1 MTHRT
6 LALLLVV
13 LGLPTG
19 VAAAPSQDLDAVR
32 KAVAD
37 FARSQTTK
45 LPGEVEIEV
54 PPLDDRLQLSA
65 CRALQTYLPAGT
77 RPWGRSSVGVRCQK
91 PESWSIVVPVT
102 VKVMAEALY
111 AARPLARGEPLT
123 DQDVTSQRT
132 DLTQLPAGV
141 LTDRNQAVGR
151 IPNLSVTA
159 GLPLRADMLH
169 GAPCGDPGTER
180 AHRVHGRRL
189 QGEFRRP
196 CARQCGAGRN
206 RAGAIGLRQGGQRS
220 SERSR
225 RGRGKVTSVRDMSPL
240 SAMAL
245 LSFRSLKC
253 RGFLALVVH

>member
-151 IPNLSVTA
+151 IPNLSVMA

-169 GAPCGDPGTER
+169 GAPVVTQGQNVRIVFTGDGFK
-180 AHRVHGRRL
+180 V
-189 QGEFRRP
+189 
-196 CARQCGAGRN
+196 
-206 RAGAIGLRQGGQRS
+206 S
-220 SERSR
+220 SEGRALGNAALGETVQVRSAS
-225 RGRGKVTSVRDMSPL
+225 GKVVKGQA
-240 SAMAL
+240 SAA
-245 LSFRSLKC
+245 
-253 RGFLALVVH
+253 GVVEVK